1 MKRILNF
8 LCTVAAVLL
17 LTGAPLPAQ
26 SVTGSISGTVT
37 DSSGAAV
44 KGATVSIVLTER
56 NQELRTLTTSGGGYY
71 SASALPVGT
80 YTVTIKAS
88 SFSTEEVQGIV
99 LHANDTLT
107 VNRELKPGAE
117 SSTITVN
124 ASALQLNFENAT
136 QAGLIS
142 ETQIKELVT
151 ATRNYEQLVAL
162 QPGVSYTGGD
172 QLYVGNTNPVGGN
185 NLVSFS
191 VNGARTSGNNWT
203 VDGADNVD
211 RGSNLNVLTYPS
223 VDAIAEFRT
232 LRGNY
237 SAEYGRS
244 ASGQINVITKSGS
257 NKFHGSLYEF
267 VRNDI
272 FNANTVLGKQA
283 VPMAPRAKLR
293 YNDFGGT
300 IGGPV
305 WKDHTFFFYSQE
317 VRRVI
322 TQAQIRHVGLPLSS
336 ELSGN
341 FGAFQVCVGRDASG
355 NCTTYSNQ
363 VTNIS
368 PTAAAYIR
376 DIYSKV
382 PLSATSRNF
391 ITTQQSAYN
400 QNQQIGR
407 LDHQFGQKLTA
418 TFRVINDIIPTEEPG
433 GLFSGSGLPG
443 VNNTKTNAPGQNWLG
458 HVTYTVTPTLLIDGG
473 YAFSYG
479 AITSDPT
486 GLMAKAN
493 SPDIN
498 PVLPFTSSLARVP
511 TISYTS
517 TGVTN
522 GNLTSYGPYRNYN
535 RNHNIFANVVKT
547 VGNHTLKAGFT
558 WNKYQKTEN
567 NAGNNAGTFSFTN
580 AGGGVAGT
588 PAAATPNYVQAFAN
602 FLTGWV
608 TTYSQASL
616 DLTPD
621 IRTSQYEIYFQ
632 DDWKVTPRLTLNAG
646 MRYSRFNQ
654 PTDAKN
660 MLTTFDPTLYVAG
673 KAPTI
678 DTNGLICTT
687 GAPCTGVTAN
697 PAYDRLNGM
706 SINGSTSPYGKKV
719 GRTADLNFA
728 PRLGFAYDV
737 LGNGKVALRGGYGI
751 AYDSALFGIYEQ
763 NIFQNNPYVN
773 SPSIPNTCLDTPG
786 TCNAAA
792 ASFSPFVV
800 RATSPNFKTPYTQ
813 QYSLGVQAMTYGG
826 VMLDIGY
833 VGNVSRHLIGLI
845 DINNLQPGAFV
856 AAGVIPGNVVT
867 TTNTPRLNRIRPYQ
881 GYNAINTVAPIFM
894 ANYNG
899 LQIAGQ
905 KNWKNGSLFSANYTW
920 SRALTNA
927 NADRTGAPQNN
938 YDLAAE
944 YGRAAADRT
953 HIFNF
958 NFVYHLPFADQQ
970 GFTHRLL
977 GGWELSTAGYFQSG
991 LPLTPSTSSLDPGG
1005 IGFLGSSA
1013 AGGRPDRVGDPNSG
1027 AGVGSYLKWFNTAA
1041 FATVPTGVYRAG
1053 NSRRAVINGPGW
1065 WRVDPGLFRNVRIVE
1080 GVSLQLRGEFIN
1092 VFNHT
1097 NWDTVG
1103 TNISTATTYGQVT
1116 GFRDK
1121 RIIQLGAKVSF

>member
-1 MKRILNF
+1 MKRILQY

-17 LTGAPLPAQ
+17 LTGTPALAQ

-37 DSSGAAV
+37 DPTGAAIQR
-44 KGATVSIVLTER
+44 ATVTVVLTER
-56 NQELRTLTTSGGGYY
+56 NQTLRTLTTSDTGFYA
-71 SASALPVGT
+71 ASALPVGT
-80 YTVTIKAS
+80 YDVHIKAS
-88 SFSTEEVQGIV
+88 GFTAEEVQSIV

-117 SSTITVN
+117 NSTVTVN
-124 ASALQLNFENAT
+124 ANTLQINFENST
-136 QAGLIS
+136 QAGLIDS
-142 ETQIKELVT
+142 TQIKELVT

-211 RGSNLNVLTYPS
+211 RGANLNVLTYPS

-244 ASGQINVITKSGS
+244 ASGQINVITKSGA
-257 NKFHGSLYEF
+257 NRFHGSLYEF
-267 VRNDI
+267 VRNDV
-272 FNANTVLGKQA
+272 FAGNTVLGKQGG
-283 VPMAPRAKLR
+283 APRAKLR

-317 VRRVI
+317 VRRVV
-322 TQAQIRHVGLPLSS
+322 TQAQVRSTGLPVTSQLA
-336 ELSGN
+336 GN
-341 FGAFQVCVGRDASG
+341 FGAYTVCVARNAAGS
-355 NCTTYSNQ
+355 CTSYSNQ
-363 VTNIS
+363 VTTIN
-368 PTAAAYIR
+368 PVAQAYIK
-376 DIYSKV
+376 DIYSKL
-382 PLSATSRNF
+382 PLSATSNSI
-391 ITTQQSAYN
+391 ITTQQSTYN

-407 LDHQFGQKLTA
+407 LDHQFGQKITA
-418 TFRVINDIIPTEEPG
+418 TFRVINDIIPTVEPG

-443 VNNTKTNAPGQNWLG
+443 VNTTKTNAPGQNWLG
-458 HVTYTVTPTLLIDGG
+458 HITYIVSPTLLIDGG

-479 AITSDPT
+479 AITSDPV

-493 SPDIN
+493 SPDIS
-498 PVLPFTSSLARVP
+498 PKLPYSSALARVP
-511 TISYTS
+511 TITYTS

-522 GNLTSYGPYRNYN
+522 GNLTSYGPYRDYN
-535 RNHNIFANVVKT
+535 RNHNIFANVAKT
-547 VGNHTLKAGFT
+547 VSNHTLKAGFT

-580 AGGGVAGT
+580 AGAGVSGT
-588 PAAATPNYVQAFAN
+588 PAASTPNYVQAFAN

-621 IRTSQYEIYFQ
+621 IRTTQYEIFFQ
-632 DDWKVTPRLTLNAG
+632 DDWKATRRLTINAG
-646 MRYSRFNQ
+646 LRYSRFNQ
-654 PTDAKN
+654 PTDAKG
-660 MLTTFDPTLYVAG
+660 MLTTFDPSLYVAA

-678 DTNGLICTT
+678 DNNGLICTT
-687 GAPCTGVTAN
+687 GAPCTGVSPNTS
-697 PAYDRLNGM
+697 YDPLNGM
-706 SINGSTSPYGKKV
+706 SVNGGSSPYGAKV
-719 GRTADLNFA
+719 GKSSGLNFA

-737 LGNGKVALRGGYGI
+737 LGNGKVALRGGYGL

-763 NIFQNNPYVN
+763 NIFQNKPYVN
-773 SPSIPNTCLDTPG
+773 SPSIPNTCLNDPAG
-786 TCNAAA
+786 CNSAA

-800 RATSPNFKTPYTQ
+800 RATDPNFKTPYTQ
-813 QYSLGVQAMTYGG
+813 QYSLDVQAMAPGG
-826 VMLDIGY
+826 VMVDVGY

-845 DINNLQPGAFV
+845 DINNLQPGAYV
-856 AAGVIPGNVVT
+856 TAGIIPGNVVT
-867 TTNTPRLNRIRPYQ
+867 TTNTPLLNRIRPYK
-881 GYNAINTVAPIFM
+881 GYNAINTVSPMYM
-894 ANYNG
+894 ANYNA
-899 LQIAGQ
+899 LQLAGQ
-905 KNWKNGSLFSANYTW
+905 KNWKNGSQFSANYTW

-927 NADRTGAPQNN
+927 SADRTGAPQNN
-938 YDLAAE
+938 YDLMAE

-958 NFVYHLPFADQQ
+958 NFVYNLPFADQR
-970 GFTHRLL
+970 GLVHRLL
-977 GGWELSTAGYFQSG
+977 GGWELSSAGYFQTG
-991 LPLTPSTSSLDPGG
+991 LPLSPATSSVDPGG

-1013 AGGRPDRVGDPNSG
+1013 AGGRPDQVADPNSG
-1027 AGVGSYLKWFNTAA
+1027 TGTGQYLRWFNTAA
-1041 FATVPTGVYRAG
+1041 FATVPTGVYRPG
-1053 NSRRAVINGPGW
+1053 NARRGVINGPSW

-1080 GVSLQLRGEFIN
+1080 GVSVQVRGEFIN

-1103 TNISTATTYGQVT
+1103 TNISTTTTYGQVT

-1121 RIIQLGAKVSF
+1121 RIVQLGAKLTF